1 MHYTKLFSSPY
12 RLKLTVSRNQ
22 PQTEVVDVITQ
33 LGATFTKLIE
43 LMLSKEIKVSY
54 NLFNESKSSQLLQLD
69 EILSEICKSFQFH
82 QKIEDYIKSQ
92 ETEKICSQ
100 YIAS

>member
-1 MHYTKLFSSPY
+1 M
-12 RLKLTVSRNQ
+12 TVSRNQ

-69 EILSEICKSFQFH
+69 EILSEICKSSQFH